1 MVSTVST
8 RNATK
13 VKRIVV
19 GKPIRRIQTTT
30 GNIDNLAGV
39 STQGKVDGSLLVYNA
54 TSEDFEATTTL
65 DKQEVD
71 GGQY

>member
-30 GNIDNLAGV
+30 GDIDNLAGV
-39 STQGKVDGSLLVYNA
+39 NTQGKVDGSILVYNSS
-54 TSEDFEATTTL
+54 TEDFEATTTL
-65 DKQEVD
+65 ENQEVD